1 MHQLFCLH
9 RNARIDGN
17 INLVY
22 LCCILVCIRFL
33 NNFTKR
39 MKESGIDSSSP
50 DHVEIEFLKACREAK
65 GKDERF
71 VSNVFPPLMMSVVL
85 CGVMSVIL

>member
-1 MHQLFCLH
+1 MKCLH
-9 RNARIDGN
+9 
-17 INLVY
+17 
-22 LCCILVCIRFL
+22 LCTVCIRFL

-50 DHVEIEFLKACREAK
+50 DRIELEFLKACKEAK

-71 VSNVFPPLMMSVVL
+71 VSTYNK
-85 CGVMSVIL
+85 

>member
-1 MHQLFCLH
+1 MS
-9 RNARIDGN
+9 
-17 INLVY
+17 
-22 LCCILVCIRFL
+22 VCIRFL

-39 MKESGIDSSSP
+39 MKESGVDSSSP

-71 VSNVFPPLMMSVVL
+71 VSFQILELTLMGNYCLIVVVLVMSVV
-85 CGVMSVIL
+85 

>member
-1 MHQLFCLH
+1 M
-9 RNARIDGN
+9 
-17 INLVY
+17 
-22 LCCILVCIRFL
+22 CIRFL

-50 DHVEIEFLKACREAK
+50 DHIEIEFLKACKEAK

-71 VSNVFPPLMMSVVL
+71 VSTCNNRLLNITVVDHIRI
-85 CGVMSVIL
+85 S